1 MPRDLT
7 FADAVKL
14 LGSDSEKLHTL
25 DLLFGGAINLATATH
40 RPTDIIKVLKSAKLI
55 ADHSLDLM
63 RRVNTVLKRT
73 KPQSRHEVLVGAHTI
88 VAIAAFFEVLG
99 EFEPLMS
106 AFDLTLEDKLLLGS
120 SYELID
126 PITAKKTS
134 LPLLLAAASIP
145 PISPVSS
152 FASVTADLREL
163 YIGLVEEVIQF
174 VSGLSRW
181 DALNETQRDRI
192 ASLPTR
198 RMIGHLLPKAV
209 DRYSQRLAELAAL
222 RPEFFVWTT
231 MMELQA
237 AAVER
242 ADDRRALA
250 RVGELLE
257 KFAGG
262 AAAAGPLGERLALAY
277 AAELARPLVDTDEAQ
292 TVPNLMIPS
301 VQQIYIDPAFRVAN
315 HGELT
320 RPAEDRWWSET
331 VPLRENLSDFLA
343 WHLSTG
349 QALESPILVLG
360 HPGAGKS
367 LFTKVL
373 AARTPRGTFAPLR
386 VELRHVAANAGVLD
400 QIEQA
405 MRTTLNETVKWAD
418 FARESVEVGRI
429 PLVIFDGLDELLQ
442 TWGSSRSGFLAEV
455 ADFQQREA
463 IQKRDI
469 VVIVTSRTLVTTQ
482 AAIPSG
488 CTMLRIE
495 PFAEAEIT
503 TWVTAWNTAISTANG
518 SAPRLDIANVL
529 RYPGLAEQPLL
540 LLLLAI
546 YNAGPDHVWT
556 SAAGSPLE
564 IHGLYEGLLRQFAYR
579 EVHRRSQPAVL
590 DNAAL
595 KQMIE
600 AELDTLSIVAFSM
613 FNRGAQSVLLT
624 ALDDDLK
631 ALRPDTRQSPDAWT
645 EGQRV
650 VGRFFFIHEARA
662 GAQDGTVLRSYEF
675 LHATFGEYL
684 VARRI
689 LQELRLVMA
698 LRRAVSV
705 PLGDC
710 DGTLFTLLS
719 FAPLTSRGQV
729 VDFLTQMLL
738 DLPRA
743 DREDATSL
751 VISLF
756 RVALEP
762 RVGDRYAAYRPAQR
776 DAPSRHAVYK
786 LNLLMMVLA
795 VRTSIPFTELFGLRD
810 EDAAL
815 DLWSGTAHL
824 WRACL
829 AISAWRGVVNF
840 IRVAEASVGFTVST
854 SGMYAYHE
862 RELSMLASSGVDA
875 AYVRLI
881 GAAHRYANLFEF
893 SGIAEALIALRLGS
907 LAPYESRDAL
917 LLSALDYEPVD
928 SPYFSY
934 LFVDLLEVVVAD
946 PYAISKESLTRMVVS
961 GYDVWEKLGETS
973 QLMVFE
979 LATALLADRETPD
992 SLRDLLLPMLD
1003 LMFDNARPTL
1013 GSPLYLRMRT
1023 MASAAGLMLRP
1034 TRFVI
1039 EAILAGTADFAD
1051 PQSMRDALSLAVE
1064 HQHWEWISDS
1074 GLRMLIEG
1082 PRKLRISMTPQ
1093 AMDLIRR
1100 GLVEYAETAADGP
1113 EVLVR
1118 LEVAMKAWLDDR
1130 IDVDS
1135 GWDPDPD
1142 EPDSG
1147 DQQPGG
1153 PQSGGPRP
1161 GGGPQS
1167 GDPQSGGPRPGDP
1180 QSGGPQRDDP
1190 QPEG

>member
-7 FADAVKL
+7 FADAVKI

-25 DLLFGGAINLATATH
+25 DLLFSGAINLATATH
-40 RPTDIIKVLKSAKLI
+40 RPTDVIKVLRSAKLI

-63 RRVNTVLKRT
+63 RRVNTVVKRT
-73 KPQSRHEVLVGAHTI
+73 KPQSRHEVLVAAHTI
-88 VAIAAFFEVLG
+88 VAVVAFFEVLG

-106 AFDLTLEDKLLLGS
+106 AFDLTLEDKLLLKSG
-120 SYELID
+120 YEPID
-126 PITAKKTS
+126 PIAAKKAS
-134 LPLLLAAASIP
+134 LPVLLAAASIP
-145 PISPVSS
+145 PISPVAS
-152 FASVTADLREL
+152 FASVTADLREF

-192 ASLPTR
+192 TSLHTG
-198 RMIGHLLPKAV
+198 RMVGHLLPKAV
-209 DRYSQRLAELAAL
+209 ERYSQRLTELAAL

-257 KFAGG
+257 TFAGQ
-262 AAAAGPLGERLALAY
+262 ATAAGPIGERLALAY

-292 TVPNLMIPS
+292 TVPNLLVPS

-331 VPLRENLSDFLA
+331 VALRENLSDFLA

-349 QALESPILVLG
+349 RALESPTLVLG

-373 AARTPRGTFAPLR
+373 AARAPSGTFAPLR

-405 MRTTLNETVKWAD
+405 MRASLNETVKWAD
-418 FARESVEVGRI
+418 FARESAEVGRI

-442 TWGSSRSGFLAEV
+442 TWGSSRSNFLAEV

-463 IQKRDI
+463 VQKRDI

-482 AAIPSG
+482 AAIPGG

-495 PFAEAEIT
+495 PFAEAEIAA
-503 TWVTAWNTAISTANG
+503 WVAAWNTAVSGANG
-518 SAPRLDIANVL
+518 DASPLDIVNVL
-529 RYPGLAEQPLL
+529 RYPSLAEQPLL

-546 YNAGPDHVWT
+546 YNAGSDHAWT
-556 SAAGSPLE
+556 STAGAPLE

-579 EVHRRSQPAVL
+579 EVHRRTHPAVL
-590 DNAAL
+590 DNATL

-600 AELDTLSIVAFSM
+600 TELDTLSIVAFSM

-631 ALRPDTRQSPDAWT
+631 ALRPETRQSPDAWT

-689 LQELRLVMA
+689 LQELRLVVA

-738 DLPRA
+738 DLPEA
-743 DREDATSL
+743 DQQDATSL

-795 VRTSIPFTELFGLRD
+795 VRTSIPFTELFGFED
-810 EDAAL
+810 EDADAAL

-840 IRVAEASVGFTVST
+840 IRVAEGSVGFTVST
-854 SGMYAYHE
+854 SGMYFHHE
-862 RELSMLASSGVDA
+862 REQSLLASSGADVA
-875 AYVRLI
+875 HVRLI
-881 GAAHRYANLFEF
+881 GAAHRYANFFEYP
-893 SGIAEALIALRLGS
+893 GIAEAIIALRLGS

-917 LLSALDYEPVD
+917 LESVLDGEAGGGPN
-928 SPYFSY
+928 SPHIFIA
-934 LFVDLLEVVVAD
+934 LLEVIAAD
-946 PYAISKESLTRMVVS
+946 SFQISRENLVRLFVR
-961 GYDVWEKLGETS
+961 GFELWEELGETS
-973 QLMVFE
+973 QLLVFD
-979 LATALLADRETPD
+979 LATALLADADTPSSLKTVIPD
-992 SLRDLLLPMLD
+992 SFGLIMSR
-1003 LMFDNARPTL
+1003 AR
-1013 GSPLYLRMRT
+1013 SPLGKPEYFRMLEA
-1023 MASAAGLMLRP
+1023 ASSAGLNLDP
-1034 TRFVI
+1034 S
-1039 EAILAGTADFAD
+1039 EAEIADALANAEQFAD
-1051 PQSMRDALSLAVE
+1051 AQSIHSVLSVALE
-1064 HQHWEWISDS
+1064 YRQWEWLATS
-1074 GLRMLIEG
+1074 GLRMLVEG
-1082 PRKLRISMTPQ
+1082 PRRLRTSMTSQ
-1093 AMDLIRR
+1093 AMDLIQR
-1100 GLVEYAETAADGP
+1100 GLVEYAASAADGP
-1113 EVLVR
+1113 EALVR
-1118 LEVAMKAWLDDR
+1118 LEVAMKAWRDDR
-1130 IDVDS
+1130 IDVS
-1135 GWDPDPD
+1135 VRWSPGPD
-1142 EPDSG
+1142 EPDPGDHRSG
-1147 DQQPGG
+1147 DPQPGG
-1153 PQSGGPRP
+1153 PA
-1161 GGGPQS
+1161 
-1167 GDPQSGGPRPGDP
+1167 PGDP
-1180 QSGGPQRDDP
+1180 HPSGPQPSDP